1 MSKKS
6 GRHSQSANDFLKP
19 NAPTIGTATD
29 IGTDRPYNNGAVSI
43 TFTHNGPYD
52 ATSYTASGYCSV
64 HDAIHTATGSS
75 SPLTITG
82 FGVGSTPTITVTAT
96 NDYGT
101 SDASQASNQVTVTT
115 VPQTPAAPG
124 ATSPN
129 ANEDIVT
136 WSAPNNGGKSIS
148 NYHWESDDGKSGDT
162 AALTVTVAQE
172 AGTAQTYRLYATNAN
187 GNSTYSSTSGSV
199 TTTFSFVPFGAFG
212 FVPFGFVPFG
222 AFGFTPFGFT
232 PFGFTPFGFT
242 PFGFTPFSAFG
253 FTPFGAFGFSPPRC
267 IHEDTLIETV
277 NGPKPAKEIQV
288 GDVLK
293 SVGLQ
298 EVPLTDGVGTAD
310 FDYVGFE
317 SDTLTTTGQVE
328 VNVSAIESQSR
339 TSVIWFNGDSSK
351 KYSLTQPI
359 FIKKN
364 NKTDKK
370 YEIIPTTV
378 AEVGDSLIQI
388 NNDGNISEIEIT
400 SIDHELG
407 EFTVYQF
414 SCEPQD
420 WFVAGSY
427 LVHNK

>member
-29 IGTDRPYNNGAVSI
+29 IGTDQPYNNGAVSI

-101 SDASQASNQVTVTT
+101 SDASEASNQVTVTT
-115 VPQTPAAPG
+115 VPDAPAAPS

-129 ANEDIVT
+129 ANQDVVS
-136 WSAPNNGGKSIS
+136 WSAPANGGKSIT
-148 NYHWESDDGKSGDT
+148 NYHWESNDGKSGDT
-162 AALTVTVAQE
+162 ASTSETVNQE
-172 AGTAQTYRLYATNAN
+172 AGTSQTYRVYATNAN
-187 GNSTYSSTSGSV
+187 GNSAYSSNSGSI
-199 TTTFSFVPFGAFG
+199 TTTFSFA
-212 FVPFGFVPFG
+212 PFGFVPFG

-242 PFGFTPFSAFG
+242 PFGAFGFTPFGAFG

-277 NGPKPAKEIQV
+277 EGPKPAKEIQV

-293 SVGLQ
+293 SVGLE
-298 EVPLTDGVGTAD
+298 EVPVSDGVGTGD

-328 VNVSAIESQSR
+328 VVVSAVESQSR
-339 TSVIWFNGDSSK
+339 TSLIWFNGDSSK

-364 NKTDKK
+364 DKADKK
-370 YEIIPTTV
+370 YEVVPTTV

-388 NNDGNISEIEIT
+388 NNDGSISEIEIT
-400 SIDHELG
+400 SIDHDLG

-420 WFVAGSY
+420 WFIAGNY

>member
-29 IGTDRPYNNGAVSI
+29 IGTDQPYNNGAVSI

-101 SDASQASNQVTVTT
+101 SDASEASNQVTVTT
-115 VPQTPAAPG
+115 VPDAPAAPS

-129 ANEDIVT
+129 ANQDVVS
-136 WSAPNNGGKSIS
+136 WSAPANGGKSIT
-148 NYHWESDDGKSGDT
+148 NYHWESNDGKSGDT
-162 AALTVTVAQE
+162 ASTSETVNQE
-172 AGTAQTYRLYATNAN
+172 AGTSQTYRVYATNAN
-187 GNSTYSSTSGSV
+187 GNSAYSSNSGSI
-199 TTTFSFVPFGAFG
+199 TTTFSFAPFG
-212 FVPFGFVPFG
+212 FVPFGFAPFG

-242 PFGFTPFSAFG
+242 PFGAFG

-277 NGPKPAKEIQV
+277 EGPKPAKEIQV

-293 SVGLQ
+293 SVSLE
-298 EVPLTDGVGTAD
+298 EVPVSDGVGTGD

-328 VNVSAIESQSR
+328 VVVSAVESQSR
-339 TSVIWFNGDSSK
+339 TSLIWFNGDSSK

-364 NKTDKK
+364 DKADKK
-370 YEIIPTTV
+370 YEVVPTTV

-388 NNDGNISEIEIT
+388 NNDGSISEIEIT
-400 SIDHELG
+400 SIDHDLG

-420 WFVAGSY
+420 WFIAGSY